1 MIRTMKALA
10 ALLLIFA
17 APAALAGC
25 ASESDPLEGTN
36 WRLSEWT
43 LSSLSPA
50 DFTITARFADGQIS
64 GNSGVNSYSGPCE
77 VGPGDGFE
85 VGDIAGTT
93 MAGPEPAMRAETA
106 YMTLLREARSFVVD
120 EGRLTLYDENGNESL
135 LFDAAGE

>member
-10 ALLLIFA
+10 AILSILVSLV
-17 APAALAGC
+17 ALAGC
-25 ASESDPLEGTN
+25 ASGSDPLEGTN

-50 DFTITARFADGQIS
+50 DFTMTAQFAGGQIS

-106 YMTLLREARSFVVD
+106 YLTLLRQARSFVVD

-135 LFDAAGE
+135 LFDVGE